1 MSTANIPGAP
11 LEDWSPAVPFG
22 NERMAD
28 GQERTLT
35 RPGGT
40 ADHANKCFLREDRH
54 VMSVDARVAELT
66 QKMWKRKFYALLSQ
80 PSPTPEKLKPLL
92 PAHLEYMI
100 SLEKS
105 GVLFASGPLSDG
117 KGPPTGAGLTILRV
131 TGIDEARA
139 LAEADPFV
147 LNGLRTFEL
156 KEWTIMEGTLGLRV
170 NLSDQS
176 VEVA

>member
-1 MSTANIPGAP
+1 
-11 LEDWSPAVPFG
+11 
-22 NERMAD
+22 
-28 GQERTLT
+28 
-35 RPGGT
+35 
-40 ADHANKCFLREDRH
+40 
-54 VMSVDARVAELT
+54 MSVDVRIAELT
-66 QKMWKRKFYALLSQ
+66 EKMWRRKFYAVLSHA
-80 PSPTPEKLKPLL
+80 SPTPEKLKPLL

-100 SLEKS
+100 SLEKR

-117 KGPPTGAGLTILRV
+117 NGPPTGAGLTVLRV
-131 TGIDEARA
+131 NGIDEARA

-147 LNGLRTFEL
+147 VNGLRRYEL

>member
-1 MSTANIPGAP
+1 MSA
-11 LEDWSPAVPFG
+11 
-22 NERMAD
+22 
-28 GQERTLT
+28 
-35 RPGGT
+35 
-40 ADHANKCFLREDRH
+40 
-54 VMSVDARVAELT
+54 DARIAELT
-66 QKMWKRKFYALLSQ
+66 QKMWRRKFYAVLSQ
-80 PSPTPEKLKPLL
+80 PSPTPEKLKALL

-100 SLEKS
+100 SLEKR

-117 KGPPTGAGLTILRV
+117 NGPPDGAGLTVLRV
-131 TGIDEARA
+131 ANSEEARA

-147 LNGLRTFEL
+147 RNGLRTFEL